1 MNLKIKI
8 RVEIE
13 NTWYELT
20 DTQDVDIEEWDIE
33 GVASEAI
40 EALSFRM
47 KAALSPCFWDH
58 TVSQYKTKI
67 ETEHESQGEE

>member
-8 RVEIE
+8 KVEIE

-20 DTQDVDIEEWDIE
+20 DSQDVDIEEWDIE
-33 GVASEAI
+33 GVAAEAI

-47 KAALSPCFWDH
+47 KAALSPCFWNH
-58 TVSQYKTKI
+58 AVSEYKTK
-67 ETEHESQGEE
+67 TEYESQGE